1 MSLIEPVMK
10 LGLTLLALSWKEK
23 HMKKISL
30 CILAVVMGIGPVS
43 FARSANAESAS
54 AQLGPR
60 PFYLLGDMDDGPL
73 KEKLQKCAAE
83 KQFSRTSFSISHRGA
98 PLQFPEHSKE
108 GYQAAATMGAG
119 IIECDVTFTKDKE
132 LVCRHSQ
139 CDLAT
144 TTDILAR
151 PKLAAKCTKPFSPGK
166 GAKCCTSDLTL
177 KEFKSLSAKMDA
189 GNKKASTIA
198 EFMDATAKW
207 RTDLYATRGT
217 LLTHKESIAL
227 IGGAGI
233 EFIPEIKS
241 PSVDMP
247 FDGKFSQS
255 DFIDKLVGEY
265 LSAGIRPADVIIQS
279 FKLDDILYLIK
290 KHPKFGKQA
299 TWLDGRTFKDE
310 FDPEKVQQ
318 LQPSMKE
325 LVKKGV
331 HIIAPPMWA
340 LVTTDKKGELVP
352 SAYARAA
359 KQAGLEIIT
368 WTLERSGPL
377 KEGGG
382 WYYKTVESA
391 IDNDGDTYTMLDMLA
406 QKIGIKGIFSD
417 WPATTTFYANCMGL
431 K

>member
-1 MSLIEPVMK
+1 MK
-10 LGLTLLALSWKEK
+10 LGLTLLVLSWKEK
-23 HMKKISL
+23 HMRKISL
-30 CILAVVMGIGPVS
+30 CILTVAMVVSPIT

-73 KEKLQKCAAE
+73 KAKLQKCATD
-83 KQFSRTSFSISHRGA
+83 KQFSRTDFSISHRGA
-98 PLQFPEHSKE
+98 PLQFPEHTKE
-108 GYQAAATMGAG
+108 GYQAAMHMGAG
-119 IIECDVTFTKDKE
+119 IIECDATFTKDRE

-177 KEFKSLSAKMDA
+177 KEFKSLNAKMDA
-189 GNKKASTIA
+189 GNKKASTVA

-217 LLTHKESIAL
+217 LLTHKESITL
-227 IGGAGI
+227 IGGAGLK
-233 EFIPEIKS
+233 FIPEIKT
-241 PSVDMP
+241 PSVAMP
-247 FDGKFSQS
+247 FNGTFSQ
-255 DFIDKLVGEY
+255 DNFIDKLVGDY
-265 LSAGIRPADVIIQS
+265 KAAAISPADVFIQS

-290 KHPKFGKQA
+290 KHPEFGKQA
-299 TWLDGRTFKDE
+299 TWLDGRTFKDD
-310 FDPEKVQQ
+310 FDPGKVNN
-318 LQPSMKE
+318 LKPSMKE
-325 LVKKGV
+325 LVSMGV

-340 LVTTDKKGELVP
+340 LVTTDNKGKLVP

-382 WYYKTVESA
+382 WYYKTVKSA

-406 QKIGIKGIFSD
+406 QKVGIKGIFSD